1 MPRNTGSRQADATAG
16 TAGFPWRRAAIAA
29 AVLAAGLIPALLWQ
43 IHGLSER
50 LLLDRLGLHNRQLV
64 QLYAESLR
72 GTLNRYRPIPRV
84 LALDPAVTTLL
95 ASPTDPDAVRA
106 ANLVFERVNDAIG
119 ADEIYLMDAGGLTL
133 AASNWQAEDSFVG
146 KNFAF
151 RPYFRDARQ
160 GQLGRYHALG
170 TTSGRRGYYFASPV
184 YGSSQVEGVVVVK
197 VDVESIEKSWGT
209 ENHAVMVTDGDGVIF
224 MASRP
229 GWIYRTLEPLPDER
243 LEELHASR
251 RYADRGIEP
260 LRGYAVQRTAG
271 GGQVVTMPP
280 GDGQAVRQALA
291 VGLDLSE
298 LGWTMRVLADTATVR
313 GQSVVATVVAGVVL
327 LVLALLALWLTER
340 RRRLRHRMAVR
351 ERERTI
357 LARAAAELEGRVR
370 ERTRELE
377 VANERLRSEITER
390 LKTEDDLR
398 RTQEDLVQAGKLAA
412 LGQLASGVSHEL
424 SQPLT
429 AIRTYADNARVLL
442 AREHTDEAA
451 GNLSTISELVERAAR
466 IIDHLRV
473 FARKTPLQAGPVPVA
488 ATVRRAVDLL
498 RDIGR
503 LDGIELDL
511 RLPEESLAAVAEPV
525 RLEQVLL
532 NLLQNAADALDGA
545 ERRRISVCAEEDGG
559 EIELRVTDS
568 GPGIAEESLP
578 HVFEPFFTTKQV
590 GKGTGLG
597 LSISYGIAEALGG
610 SLKAANGPDGGAE
623 FILRLRCAAQD
634 RAGRE
639 TALG

>member
-1 MPRNTGSRQADATAG
+1 MSGNPCSHQADPKTA
-16 TAGFPWRRAAIAA
+16 AARSAWRRAGFAAVMLAA
-29 AVLAAGLIPALLWQ
+29 ALIPALLWQ

-50 LLLDRLGLHNRQLV
+50 LLLDRLGLHNRQLLD
-64 QLYAESLR
+64 LYAEGLR

-84 LALDPAVTTLL
+84 LALHPAVGTLL
-95 ASPTDPDAVRA
+95 GSATDPEAVEA
-106 ANLVFERVNDAIG
+106 ANLLFQSVNDTIG
-119 ADEIYLMDAGGLTL
+119 ADEIYLMDASGLTL

-151 RPYFRDARQ
+151 RPYFRDAQQ
-160 GQLGRYHALG
+160 GRLGRYHALG

-184 YGSSQVEGVVVVK
+184 YGSSRVEGVVVVK
-197 VDVESIEKSWGT
+197 VDIESIEQGWG
-209 ENHAVMVTDGDGVIF
+209 NQSHAVMVSDGDGVIF
-224 MASRP
+224 MASWP
-229 GWIYRTLEPLPDER
+229 GWIYRTLDSLPDDR
-243 LEELHASR
+243 LAALRASR
-251 RYADRGIEP
+251 RYADRDIAP
-260 LRGYAVQRTAG
+260 LPGYAMERAAGHGRIVAFPREDRSTAW
-271 GGQVVTMPP
+271 
-280 GDGQAVRQALA
+280 RALA
-291 VGLDLSE
+291 VSLDLPE
-298 LGWTMRVLADTATVR
+298 IGWTMRVLADTAPVR
-313 GQSVVATVVAGVVL
+313 TQSAVATVVAGAVI

-340 RRRLRHRMAVR
+340 RRRLRHRLAVR
-351 ERERTI
+351 EREQTI
-357 LARAAAELEGRVR
+357 LAQAAAELEDRVR
-370 ERTRELE
+370 ERTAELE
-377 VANERLRSEITER
+377 VANARLRSEITER
-390 LKTEDDLR
+390 LKAEDGLR

-412 LGQLASGVSHEL
+412 VGQLASGVSHEL

-442 AREHTDEAA
+442 ERERTVEAA

-488 ATVRRAVDLL
+488 VTVRRAIGLL

-511 RLPEESLAAVAEPV
+511 RLPDESLVAVAEPV

-545 ERRRISVCAEEDGG
+545 ERRRISVGVEEDGG
-559 EIELRVTDS
+559 EIALRVNDS
-568 GPGIAEESLP
+568 GPGIADEDLP
-578 HVFEPFFTTKQV
+578 HVFEPFFTTKEV

-610 SLKAANGPDGGAE
+610 SLKAANAPHGGAE
-623 FILRLRCAAQD
+623 FTLRLRRAAPD
-634 RAGRE
+634 RASRE

>member
-1 MPRNTGSRQADATAG
+1 MPRNPGSRHAEPTAG
-16 TAGFPWRRAAIAA
+16 SPWRRARVAAIILAA
-29 AVLAAGLIPALLWQ
+29 ALIPVLLWQ

-50 LLLDRLGLHNRQLV
+50 LLLDRLGQQNRQLV
-64 QLYAESLR
+64 ELYAESLR

-84 LALDPAVTTLL
+84 LAQHPAIAALL
-95 ASPTDPDAVRA
+95 GSATDPDAMQA
-106 ANLVFERVNDAIG
+106 ANLLFEHVNDTIG
-119 ADEIYLMDAGGLTL
+119 ADEIYLMDASGLTL
-133 AASNWQAEDSFVG
+133 AASNWQAQDSFVG

-151 RPYFRDARQ
+151 RPYFRDAQQ
-160 GQLGRYHALG
+160 GRLGRYHALG

-184 YGSSQVEGVVVVK
+184 RGTSRVEGVVVVK
-197 VDVESIEKSWGT
+197 VDIESVEKSWGN
-209 ENHAVMVTDGDGVIF
+209 ERHAVMVTDGDGVIF

-229 GWIYRTLEPLPDER
+229 GWIYRTLESLSDDR
-243 LEELHASR
+243 LAELRASR
-251 RYADRGIEP
+251 RYADRAIEP
-260 LRGYAVQRTAG
+260 LPGFAAEQATG
-271 GGQVVTMPP
+271 HGQLVALPR
-280 GDGQAVRQALA
+280 GDGPAVRQALA
-291 VGLDLSE
+291 VSLKMADI
-298 LGWTMRVLADTATVR
+298 GWTMRVLADTAAVR
-313 GQSVVATVVAGVVL
+313 GQSIVATIVAGAVL

-340 RRRLRHRMAVR
+340 RRRLRHRLALRDR
-351 ERERTI
+351 EQVI
-357 LARAAAELEGRVR
+357 LAQAAAELEDRVH
-370 ERTRELE
+370 ERTAELE
-377 VANERLRSEITER
+377 IANARLRSEITER
-390 LKTEDDLR
+390 LKAEDGLR
-398 RTQEDLVQAGKLAA
+398 RSQEDLVQAGKLAA

-442 AREHTDEAA
+442 ERNHGDEAA
-451 GNLSTISELVERAAR
+451 GNLATISELVERTAR

-503 LDGIELDL
+503 LDGIELDM
-511 RLPEESLAAVAEPV
+511 RLPDESPVAVAEPV

-545 ERRRISVCAEEDGG
+545 ERRRISVRVEEDADG
-559 EIELRVTDS
+559 IALRVADS
-568 GPGIAEESLP
+568 GPGIAEENLP
-578 HVFEPFFTTKQV
+578 HVFEPFFTTKEV

-610 SLKAANGPDGGAE
+610 SLRAANSPDGGAE
-623 FILRLRCAAQD
+623 FTLRLRCAAPD
-634 RAGRE
+634 PAREE